1 MATWLRSLPLGH
13 KTKAIADYAKK
24 NLVSGLIL
32 VSNSR
37 SPEDLVETFGAL
49 FVHCSFVAPR
59 SRVITNV
66 TVFIRVLT
74 TTGTTMSKPIARA
87 VIYSLVENGASN
99 TKRKSAAAANGDD
112 APPAKKG
119 KGLKAGKKSS
129 RKRGPRPP
137 TAYLL
142 FCRDKRNE
150 FNGAGT
156 LPTGKGEALK
166 VLGAAWSSASNHVKA
181 RHVSYQ
187 LLACVC
193 GLTRLFCSF
202 SHALSLCE
210 HLLQVQKA
218 CRPSQDRVRQHP
230 GCPGT
235 VKWAHSPRTMN
246 LDLAAAPAACHAS
259 YGLRWVKL
267 LSAGGK
273 HCRRL
278 LIVVPRGERVVG
290 RRELTHING
299 VPQCTM

>member
-1 MATWLRSLPLGH
+1 MPKEKAPGSAAAKKPRSSASLDVVAEWSAEKVATWLRSLPLGH

-37 SPEDLVETFGAL
+37 SPEDLVETF
-49 FVHCSFVAPR
+49 
-59 SRVITNV
+59 
-66 TVFIRVLT
+66 
-74 TTGTTMSKPIARA
+74 GTTMSKPIARA

-181 RHVSYQ
+181 RY
-187 LLACVC
+187 
-193 GLTRLFCSF
+193 
-202 SHALSLCE
+202 
-210 HLLQVQKA
+210 K
-218 CRPSQDRVRQHP
+218 
-230 GCPGT
+230 
-235 VKWAHSPRTMN
+235 K
-246 LDLAAAPAACHAS
+246 LAALAKTEFANTRAAQ
-259 YGLRWVKL
+259 GL
-267 LSAGGK
+267 
-273 HCRRL
+273 
-278 LIVVPRGERVVG
+278 
-290 RRELTHING
+290 
-299 VPQCTM
+299 